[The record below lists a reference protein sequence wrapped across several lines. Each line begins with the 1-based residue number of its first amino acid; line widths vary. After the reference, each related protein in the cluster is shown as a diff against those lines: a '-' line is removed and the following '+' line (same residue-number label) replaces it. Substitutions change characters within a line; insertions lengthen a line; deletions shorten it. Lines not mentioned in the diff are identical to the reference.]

1 MILKTTTNE
10 FCFINVSFYE
20 TVADPRHFFSQE
32 YDEMPEYEEESN
44 FDFDSYCNAFIPYV
58 QKWADEVK
66 ERLLVY
72 GVKDIKVISVGHP
85 REYNYDTDWMEVEV
99 EFCDGWRQM
108 LLSNIG
114 KIIDDD
120 RCRKYAEVNYK
131 SVQGYIFFGPENLK
145 EFEKEIIEKNPNSGY
160 DPAVLLNM
168 YQTLAFVKE
177 FGFKAGEAWSEI
189 TEYAYECLLYSDFAT
204 TEMLI
209 PEGSE
214 YLFNDVHTAEADEL
228 YHHVLDKYG
237 WAWRDPKYKSE
248 TELCTMLKWAEEKGL
263 TIEELSI

>member
-1 MILKTTTNE
+1 M
-10 FCFINVSFYE
+10 Y
-20 TVADPRHFFSQE
+20 
-32 YDEMPEYEEESN
+32 
-44 FDFDSYCNAFIPYV
+44 
-58 QKWADEVK
+58 
-66 ERLLVY
+66 
-72 GVKDIKVISVGHP
+72 
-85 REYNYDTDWMEVEV
+85 
-99 EFCDGWRQM
+99 
-108 LLSNIG
+108 
-114 KIIDDD
+114 IIT
-120 RCRKYAEVNYK
+120 
-131 SVQGYIFFGPENLK
+131 
-145 EFEKEIIEKNPNSGY
+145 KEIIEKNPNSGY

-168 YQTLAFVKE
+168 YLTLAFVKE

-248 TELCTMLKWAEEKGL
+248 TELCAMLKWAKEKGL

>member
-72 GVKDIKVISVGHP
+72 GV
-85 REYNYDTDWMEVEV
+85 
-99 EFCDGWRQM
+99 
-108 LLSNIG
+108 
-114 KIIDDD
+114 
-120 RCRKYAEVNYK
+120 
-131 SVQGYIFFGPENLK
+131 IFFGPENLK

-168 YQTLAFVKE
+168 YLTLAFVKE